1 MGHWGRPETGT
12 CIFKTCKQAAAEPLV
27 GMPAADWANVHILH
41 DSVIQKKSKTLKQ
54 MNLKA
59 KEKAY
64 TLLICSLQ
72 IQTLLTRN
80 EAN

>member
-1 MGHWGRPETGT
+1 MGHWGRSETGT
-12 CIFKTCKQAAAEPLV
+12 GIFKTCKQAAAEPLV
-27 GMPAADWANVHILH
+27 GMPAADSANVHILH
-41 DSVIQKKSKTLKQ
+41 DSAIQKKSKTLKQ

-72 IQTLLTRN
+72 IQTLLARN